1 MMTVAATETT
11 NAMGGVLEEIIQLL
25 TSGISGIA
33 QGIGDGLGDLVESIF
48 LKVDSNGAVTGLS
61 TFGGVI
67 IIFAGVSLAIGLSK
81 LVVNW
86 VSGLGGGM

>member
-1 MMTVAATETT
+1 MMTVAAAETT
-11 NAMGGVLEEIIQLL
+11 NAMGGVLEEIIKLL
-25 TSGISGIA
+25 TSCISGIA
-33 QGIGDGLGDLVESIF
+33 QGIGDGIGDLVESIF
-48 LKVDSNGAVTGLS
+48 LKVENGTVTGLS

-67 IIFAGVSLAIGLSK
+67 VIFAGVSLAIGLSK

>member
-1 MMTVAATETT
+1 MSE
-11 NAMGGVLEEIIQLL
+11 VLNEIITLL
-25 TSGISGIA
+25 TD
-33 QGIGDGLGDLVESIF
+33 GIGSIATGIGAGLGNLVQEIF
-48 LKVDSNGAVTGLS
+48 LKVNESGEVVGLS

-67 IIFAGVSLAIGLSK
+67 VIFAGVSLAIGLSK

>member
-1 MMTVAATETT
+1 MSE
-11 NAMGGVLEEIIQLL
+11 VLNEIITLL
-25 TSGISGIA
+25 TD
-33 QGIGDGLGDLVESIF
+33 GIGSIATGIGAGLGNLVTEIF
-48 LKVDSNGAVTGLS
+48 LKVGTDGTIEGLS

-67 IIFAGVSLAIGLSK
+67 VIFAGVSLAIGLSK